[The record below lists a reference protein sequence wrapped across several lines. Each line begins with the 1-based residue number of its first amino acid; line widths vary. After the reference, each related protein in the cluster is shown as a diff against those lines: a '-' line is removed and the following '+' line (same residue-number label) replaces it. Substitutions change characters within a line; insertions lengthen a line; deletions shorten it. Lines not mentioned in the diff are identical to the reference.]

1 MIAIFRIVGMLE
13 GVSYLLLIT
22 LGLYYKYV
30 LNDPSYVQL
39 LGMPHGLFF
48 MLYIIL
54 AIVIKSMMKWNNKT
68 LALVLLG
75 SIIPLGTFYVDK
87 KYFR

>member
-1 MIAIFRIVGMLE
+1 
-13 GVSYLLLIT
+13 
-22 LGLYYKYV
+22 V